1 MPTLVMR
8 KKPDDNLY
16 HHPDFHGGLSCG
28 LDYIE
33 DHYGPEAV
41 KEYLR
46 VFTRSF
52 YKPLKDDLQRRGHE
66 ALREHFTT
74 LYKDEGGDVKIACS
88 SNELV
93 LDIAACPAVMHL
105 RKHNYPVAR
114 MWSETSRT
122 VNEVL
127 CEGTPFNAELVSH
140 DEQTGR
146 SIQRF
151 YRRPA

>member
-1 MPTLVMR
+1 MPTQVMR

-28 LDYIE
+28 LDYIQ

-41 KEYLR
+41 TDYLR
-46 VFTRSF
+46 TFTRSF
-52 YKPLKDDLQRRGHE
+52 YKPLKNDLQRRGLE
-66 ALREHFTT
+66 ALREHFVT
-74 LYKDEGGDVKIACS
+74 LYKNEGGDVNITCS
-88 SNELV
+88 ADELV
-93 LDIAACPAVMHL
+93 LDIAACPAVTHL

-122 VNEVL
+122 VNETL
-127 CEGTPFNAELVSH
+127 CEDTPFCAELVSY
-140 DEQTGR
+140 DDRTGR